1 MEGGLDGEAVD
12 FTKQEFSPSDIF
24 NKVREVS
31 KERKFV
37 ESFEVQVKLNV
48 DPAQGD

>member
-1 MEGGLDGEAVD
+1 MEGGIATEAID
-12 FTKQEFSPSDIF
+12 ISKQEFSPADIIS
-24 NKVREVS
+24 KVREVS

-48 DPAQGD
+48 DPTQGD